1 MRAAYTGLN
10 ARSTPGRS
18 KTCSR
23 PMMPRNENH
32 TSITGPNALPI
43 LLVPAHCTA
52 KSVLMMTRVIRTTC
66 ACPLP
71 RKRFIAGMLRRPST
85 AVVTVTAGVRTPSAR
100 SAAPPIIAGKMSQG
114 ATFFTSAYSENMPP
128 SPLLSARMAMSTYLT
143 VVSSVIVQMM
153 SESAPRIKSSFTCAM
168 PPLPLRI
175 DFITYSGD
183 VPMSPYTM
191 PIVTRNIPKLTLFFF
206 SMAIP
211 TLSFGDKN
219 AAAAQADA
227 ARSISALCK
236 NTLAFSLHDIKKN

>member
-1 MRAAYTGLN
+1 
-10 ARSTPGRS
+10 
-18 KTCSR
+18 
-23 PMMPRNENH
+23 
-32 TSITGPNALPI
+32 
-43 LLVPAHCTA
+43 
-52 KSVLMMTRVIRTTC
+52 
-66 ACPLP
+66 
-71 RKRFIAGMLRRPST
+71 
-85 AVVTVTAGVRTPSAR
+85 
-100 SAAPPIIAGKMSQG
+100 
-114 ATFFTSAYSENMPP
+114 
-128 SPLLSARMAMSTYLT
+128 MAMSTYLT

-219 AAAAQADA
+219 AAAAQAGA